1 MARSLRELSR
11 FGLVVG
17 LLGLGGCSLWPW
29 GEKLPDLPAI
39 KGGNPAS
46 VAWSASVGKS
56 GEFTFAPAVGQGVIY
71 TAGANGTVYMI
82 SEATGRSAGNFDA
95 SKRLT
100 AGVGF
105 GESRVVVANEKG
117 DVLAFDPNGK
127 SLWKSSIG
135 AEVIATPFVQSGVV
149 VVRTSDGRMFGLN
162 ALDGKRKWTYQRAAP
177 ALMLRSTASVTFA
190 RGTIYA
196 GFPGGKLV
204 ALELDTGKPIWEA
217 TVSLPRGATELER
230 IADIGGLPIVDGTRV
245 CAAVYQGRSGC
256 VETLNGNVLWSR
268 ELSGASGVA
277 VDDKNLYFSDE
288 QGNVLA
294 LDKVSGASVWKQEA
308 LVKRKPGTP
317 VVFAGRLWVG
327 DSLGNVHAL
336 SIDNGQLVGRITTD
350 GSSVETLMTTADALL
365 AQTDK
370 GGLFA
375 IR

>member
-1 MARSLRELSR
+1 MTARRTLRVTVLA
-11 FGLVVG
+11 G

-29 GEKLPDLPAI
+29 GEKLPDLPPI
-39 KGGNPAS
+39 KTASPAS

-56 GEFTFAPAVGQGVIY
+56 GEFMFTPAVGQGVIY
-71 TAGANGTVYMI
+71 AGGANGSLYMI
-82 SEATGRSAGNFDA
+82 SEATGRSTGSFDA
-95 SKRLT
+95 SKRIT
-100 AGVGF
+100 AGVGY
-105 GESRVVVANEKG
+105 GDGRVVVANEKG
-117 DVLAFDPNGK
+117 DVLAFDANGK

-135 AEVIATPFVQSGVV
+135 AELIATPFVQGGVV

-162 ALDGKRKWTYQRAAP
+162 ALDGKRKWTYQRATP
-177 ALMLRSTASVTFA
+177 SLMLRSTASVAFA

-204 ALELDTGKPIWEA
+204 ALELESGKPIWEA

-245 CAAVYQGRSGC
+245 CAAVYQGRTGC

-277 VDDKNLYFSDE
+277 FDDKNLYFSDE
-288 QGNVLA
+288 QGNVQA

-317 VVFAGRLWVG
+317 VVFAGRVWVG
-327 DSLGNVHAL
+327 DAVGNVHAL
-336 SIDNGQLVGRITTD
+336 ASDNGQLVGRITTD
-350 GSSVETLMTTADALL
+350 GSAVESLISTTDALL

>member
-1 MARSLRELSR
+1 M
-11 FGLVVG
+11 
-17 LLGLGGCSLWPW
+17 
-29 GEKLPDLPAI
+29 
-39 KGGNPAS
+39 
-46 VAWSASVGKS
+46 
-56 GEFTFAPAVGQGVIY
+56 FTPAVGQGVIY
-71 TAGANGTVYMI
+71 AGGANGSLYMI
-82 SEATGRSAGNFDA
+82 SEATGRSTGSFDA
-95 SKRLT
+95 SKRIT
-100 AGVGF
+100 AGVGY
-105 GESRVVVANEKG
+105 GDGRVVVANEKG
-117 DVLAFDPNGK
+117 DVLAFDANGK

-135 AEVIATPFVQSGVV
+135 AELIATPFVQGGVV

-162 ALDGKRKWTYQRAAP
+162 ALDGKRKWTYQRATP
-177 ALMLRSTASVTFA
+177 SLMLRSTASVAFA

-204 ALELDTGKPIWEA
+204 ALELESGKPIWEA

-245 CAAVYQGRSGC
+245 CAAVYQGRTGC

-277 VDDKNLYFSDE
+277 FDDKNLYFSDE
-288 QGNVLA
+288 QGNVQA

-317 VVFAGRLWVG
+317 VVFAGRVWVG
-327 DSLGNVHAL
+327 DAVGNVHAL
-336 SIDNGQLVGRITTD
+336 ASDNGQLVGRITTD
-350 GSSVETLMTTADALL
+350 GSAVESLISTTDALL